1 MGNGERNGRRIAEW
15 LNRDVARLFS
25 SSQYRRAIAICAIS
39 SLVGGACSNADN
51 QLGGVSEP
59 TVAGI
64 TTESTAT
71 SSTTAPT
78 TSAPTTSVAPS
89 TSERVITGE
98 VELAQSAPTGL
109 EVPLLIFSDS
119 IRLIQPDGTN
129 TLIERD
135 DAIRVAGDTEGGVV
149 FQRELTEG
157 PQSSILWQPKG
168 AAVPEAIFIPESDQR
183 IELHGITTVTSSPEV
198 VFSVTSPDS
207 TNRSLNRISLQSG
220 VITELAVVDELE
232 FGSKSTQVDGLFIV
246 TTWERSSSAG
256 WTVYQSGTGREIGG
270 SFPDIEASCANGI
283 GRNCALL
290 ASLSLDINRVFRIV
304 PHDSDSQPG
313 SNDLLVTR
321 SENGSAVTR
330 VDLTSLEGE
339 WYPEHLAE
347 LPDGKIL
354 LSRSVDAQKLR
365 PTTGVV
371 IDPASGSVE
380 SLSEVGFVRLP

>member
-1 MGNGERNGRRIAEW
+1 M
-15 LNRDVARLFS
+15 ARFLS
-25 SSQYRRAIAICAIS
+25 PLQYRRAIVICAIGAV
-39 SLVGGACSNADN
+39 VGGACSNADT
-51 QLGGVSEP
+51 QLGEVSEP
-59 TVAGI
+59 TVAGV
-64 TTESTAT
+64 TTESTT
-71 SSTTAPT
+71 SSTTAPS
-78 TSAPTTSVAPS
+78 TSQAPS
-89 TSERVITGE
+89 TTERVITGE
-98 VELAQSAPTGL
+98 VELSQSAPTGL
-109 EVPLLIFSDS
+109 DVPLLVFSES
-119 IRLIQPDGTN
+119 IRLVQPDGTT

-168 AAVPEAIFIPESDQR
+168 AAVPEAIFIPENDQR

-246 TTWERSSSAG
+246 TTWERSGSAG

-270 SFPDIEASCANGI
+270 SFPDVEVRCAGGV
-283 GRNCALL
+283 GRSCALL
-290 ASLSLDINRVFRIV
+290 ASLSLDISNVFRIV
-304 PHDSDSQPG
+304 PHDADSQPG
-313 SNDLLVTR
+313 SNDLLVTQ
-321 SENGSAVTR
+321 SEDGSEVTR
-330 VDLTSLEGE
+330 VDLTSLTGE

-354 LSRSVDAQKLR
+354 LSRSVDADKLQ